1 MDKFSGQQISSLLEE
16 KEVGGKLQHPSR
28 CMHSD
33 IVKCYEDGQA
43 HRYVCMD
50 CGYADKNRAA
60 FFAQI
65 NTDQQM
71 G

>member
-1 MDKFSGQQISSLLEE
+1 MDKFSGQQIRSLLE
-16 KEVGGKLQHPSR
+16 KKKASGDLQEPSQ
-28 CMHSD
+28 CMHAD
-33 IVKCYEDGQA
+33 IVKCYEDGEA
-43 HRYVCMD
+43 HRYVCME